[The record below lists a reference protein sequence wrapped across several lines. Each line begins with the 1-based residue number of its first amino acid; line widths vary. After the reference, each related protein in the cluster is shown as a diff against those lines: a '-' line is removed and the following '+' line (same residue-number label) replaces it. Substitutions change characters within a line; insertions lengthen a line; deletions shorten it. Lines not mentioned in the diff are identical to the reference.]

1 MNFRNLLVFLC
12 LNWSLVNCYGSQ
24 YFNSYNQPY
33 NYYPS
38 MGYYQS
44 IPRPSQRDCSMGQM
58 ANLLLDIIL
67 PPTSYAPPPQYIYQ
81 NVPQPQYGFPPTFQP
96 LQSTQP
102 NILPETPS
110 IDPFVQDSNASPI
123 ELQNVSQPE
132 SDIFN
137 SGVSPA
143 QIDPTECDIPEQDD
157 LIYDASPAEIDM
169 PPTIF
174 ETPIDS
180 PTVIDTQLADETLIP
195 TEVRAQPAEFEV
207 AQPVNEE
214 LPVGEDEPIVAQAQ
228 TTSIAVDGPSPIAQP
243 LQPILMYPVVCGTP
257 VQMVNPC
264 GTAEAGFAPNAG
276 GQQVCVCPNVC
287 YCSNPAPIQPVL
299 T

>member
-1 MNFRNLLVFLC
+1 MNFQNLLVFLC

-24 YFNSYNQPY
+24 YFNSYNQPF
-33 NYYPS
+33 NYPS

-44 IPRPSQRDCSMGQM
+44 IPRPSQRDCTMGQM
-58 ANLLLDIIL
+58 ANLLMDIIL

-96 LQSTQP
+96 LQSSQS
-102 NILPETPS
+102 NIIPETPC
-110 IDPFVQDSNASPI
+110 IDPLVQDSNESPI
-123 ELQNVSQPE
+123 ELQDLSQPE
-132 SDIFN
+132 SDIFIPE
-137 SGVSPA
+137 VSPA
-143 QIDPTECDIPEQDD
+143 QIDSAVFDIPEQND

-169 PPTIF
+169 PATIL

-180 PTVIDTQLADETLIP
+180 PTVSDTQLADETLFPTVVQAQP
-195 TEVRAQPAEFEV
+195 TETEV
-207 AQPVNEE
+207 PQPVIEE
-214 LPVGEDEPIVAQAQ
+214 FPVDEVQPIVAEAQA
-228 TTSIAVDGPSPIAQP
+228 TSIVVDGASPIAQP
-243 LQPILMYPVVCGTP
+243 LQPVLMYPVVCGTP

-264 GTAEAGFAPNAG
+264 GTGQAAFTPNAG